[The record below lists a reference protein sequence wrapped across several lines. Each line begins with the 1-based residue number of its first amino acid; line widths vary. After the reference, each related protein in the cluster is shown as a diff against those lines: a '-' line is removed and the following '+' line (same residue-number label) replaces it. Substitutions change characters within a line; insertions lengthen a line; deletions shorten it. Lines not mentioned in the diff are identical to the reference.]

1 MTTRQRLE
9 LAAGVGDRILH
20 ALGRSVFI
28 LAPVAMLAVLILG
41 MGYVRLR
48 HGPVS
53 LKFLVAPIENG
64 INAELDGNTVKI
76 DDVVVSFSGNGGIE
90 FRLRNLRMREPDGDV
105 VASAPQAAVE
115 LSTSALWSA
124 RIVPAR
130 VELIE
135 PRLFLFY
142 SDGGGLSMSFSKPVE
157 GEGQELTEQ
166 PAEPALEVPAP
177 TRAYPPKAPPKT
189 AQAAPPASPLKRID
203 LARAVTDMSARA
215 RQRLDASSY
224 LKEFG
229 LRNATV
235 VLEYA
240 GRSTEW
246 RVPVLAVEL
255 THARTRSVIAGRA
268 TIASGAR
275 PWQLTFETDESE
287 QDHTLNLKTSIKDLV
302 PRSLAPAVPQLSLLQ
317 AFDMPIAG
325 EATLKLSTDGDIR
338 AATLGLDIGHGSLR
352 LPALPEA
359 PLEVDGGSL
368 HLAYDGTAQ
377 RVDLSPSTLRWRGSR
392 ITLSGTLESE
402 HADDGHPAWSYRLG
416 ATEGAFAASEFGVVP
431 VSLESWHANGRIIP
445 QRGEIELADFNLKA
459 GGAEIALKGD
469 LVAGVDPA
477 STRLEGTLSPM
488 PLETLKALWP
498 KAVAPGA
505 RTWVGEN
512 VLRGDVLGA
521 TFRFESGGDAPEQA
535 ADTSANQHKL
545 SFAMEVANLVMQII
559 PNMPPVVAPRAVTRI
574 DNDDL
579 QVTIPDAAILL
590 APDRLLPLKAGVF
603 SAKDI
608 MSETPIGEIDFT
620 SQSPLALVLEVVE
633 RSPLTVLE
641 EAGLKREGL
650 EGKFDGSFKVTLPLL
665 ADLPASSVKVVGK
678 AKISDGRAK
687 DLFKPYNIQGAGI
700 DLDITEKAAD
710 ASGQMLVN
718 GVLAKVSWQRIF
730 DAPLER
736 QPPLRITATLDNNDR
751 TQLGLDVNHI
761 VQGEV
766 PVELTITRGQGDAPS
781 IRLRADLTAADLVLE
796 NVAWRKPPGRSAT
809 LQCDIATGPTH
820 KIELQNFKVAGDDV
834 AIEGWAAIG
843 ADNRLREFY
852 FPDFSLNVV
861 TRMEVQGTLGAD
873 NVWKVKARG
882 QTFDGRDFF
891 RSLFSL
897 GQLAGDR
904 PKPEKPRDGIDL
916 EAEIGT
922 VIGFSEVSVRGMK
935 LNLSKRGEKLTK
947 LDVRGTL
954 DGGKPIAIQLR
965 EEPDQPRKLLADS
978 TDAGQAFKLIDFYPN
993 IQGGR
998 VRLEVNLDGKGLA
1011 EKTGTLWVEDFR
1023 ILGDPV
1029 VSEVFGGADFGAGAN
1044 GQRQRQRRVTRQVF
1058 EFDRMRIP
1066 FSVGYGQF
1074 VMEESY
1080 LRGPLLGASIR
1091 GKIDFKT
1098 HRVNLG
1104 GTYIPLQG
1112 LNAALCEIPLV
1123 GVIITGPKC
1132 EGVWGMTFAIQ
1143 GQMDRPEVVV
1153 NPLSMLTPGILR
1165 EITQMT
1171 NPNPKVQRRD
1181 EAPTPASEE
1190 AVRNSSTTAK
1200 PSKSPSGTRVGS
1212 DTIDGWNSQ
1221 TIEDPVKKQ

>member
-1 MTTRQRLE
+1 MTAGQRWAIATLVCDRF
-9 LAAGVGDRILH
+9 LHGVG
-20 ALGRSVFI
+20 RSAFYFS
-28 LAPVAMLAVLILG
+28 PVALLMMLIIGL
-41 MGYVRLR
+41 GYVRLS
-48 HGPVS
+48 HGPLS
-53 LKFLVAPIENG
+53 LKFLVEPIERG
-64 INAELDGNTVKI
+64 INAELDGDTVKI
-76 DDVVVSFSGNGGIE
+76 DDVVVAFSGKGGLE
-90 FRLRNLRMREPDGDV
+90 FRLRNLRMHEPDGDV

-115 LSTSALWSA
+115 LQTSALWSA

-157 GEGQELTEQ
+157 G
-166 PAEPALEVPAP
+166 AEEARLEVPVP
-177 TRAYPPKAPPKT
+177 QRVYPPGGQKPQEQVKSTPR
-189 AQAAPPASPLKRID
+189 ASPLKRID

-215 RQRLDASSY
+215 RKRLGASSY

-240 GRSTEW
+240 GKSTEW

-255 THARTRSVIAGRA
+255 MHARTRSVIAGRA

-275 PWQLTFETDESE
+275 PWQLTFETDESAQE
-287 QDHTLNLKTSIKDLV
+287 RTLNLKTTIKGLI

-325 EATLKLSTDGDIR
+325 EATLKLSTEGDIR
-338 AATLGLDIGHGSLR
+338 AATLDLEIGHGSLR

-368 HLAYDGTAQ
+368 NLAYDGSAQ
-377 RVDLSPSTLRWRGSR
+377 RVVLSPSTLRWRGSR
-392 ITLSGTLESE
+392 ITLSGTLANE
-402 HADDGHPAWSYRLG
+402 HTHSDHPAWTYQLSASDG
-416 ATEGAFAASEFGVVP
+416 VFAANEFGVPP
-431 VSLESWHANGRIIP
+431 VKLEAWHANGRIIP
-445 QRGEIELADFNLKA
+445 SRGEIELADFNLKA
-459 GGAEIALKGD
+459 GSAEIALKGD

-488 PLETLKALWP
+488 PLATLKALWP

-505 RTWVGEN
+505 RDWVGER
-512 VLRGDVLGA
+512 VTRGDILGGSFHFA
-521 TFRFESGGDAPEQA
+521 SGGNAGAQGEGGQP
-535 ADTSANQHKL
+535 SQHRL
-545 SFAMEVANLVMQII
+545 SFALDAANLEMRVIDH
-559 PNMPPVVAPRAVTRI
+559 MPSVIAPRALTRI
-574 DNDDL
+574 ENDGL
-579 QVTIPDAAILL
+579 EVTIPEAAIQL
-590 APDRLLPLKAGVF
+590 APDRLLPLTGGVF
-603 SAKDI
+603 TAKEI
-608 MSETPIGEIDFT
+608 MGETPIGEIAFSSQT
-620 SQSPLALVLEVVE
+620 SLAEVLEVLE
-633 RSPLTVLE
+633 RSPLTVIE
-641 EAGLKREGL
+641 DAGLPREGL
-650 EGKFDGSFKVTLPLL
+650 EGKFEGQFKVTLPLL
-665 ADLPASSVKVVGK
+665 ADLPASSVKVEGK

-687 DLFKPYNIQGAGI
+687 NLLGPYHVQGAGI

-710 ASGQMLVN
+710 ASGQMLIN
-718 GVLAKVSWQRIF
+718 GVLAKLSWQRIF
-730 DAPLER
+730 DAPLDK

-766 PVELTITRGQGDAPS
+766 PVELTITPGQGDQPA
-781 IRLRADLTAADLVLE
+781 IRLRADLANADLVLE

-809 LQCDIATGPTH
+809 LQCDIVQGRDH
-820 KIELQNFKVAGDDV
+820 KLELQNFKVAGDDV

-861 TRMEVQGTLGAD
+861 TRMEVQGTLGPD

-882 QTFDGRDFF
+882 PTFDGRDFF
-891 RSLFSL
+891 HSLFSL
-897 GQLAGDR
+897 GQLASEH
-904 PKPEKPRDGIDL
+904 PKPQKPRDGIDL

-922 VIGFSEVSVRGMK
+922 VIGFSEVSLRGVTLK
-935 LNLSKRGEKLTK
+935 LAKRGEKLTA
-947 LDVRGTL
+947 LDVRGKL
-954 DGGKPIAIQLR
+954 DGGKPLAVVLR
-965 EEPDQPRKLLADS
+965 QEKDQPRKLLADS

-998 VRLEVNLDGKGLA
+998 VRLEVNLDGKGAA

-1029 VSEVFGGADFGAGAN
+1029 VSEVFSGADP
-1044 GQRQRQRRVTRQVF
+1044 GQPGTSNSRQRGHKVVRQVF
-1058 EFDRMRIP
+1058 EFDRMRVP

-1091 GKIDFKT
+1091 GKIDYKL

-1104 GTYIPLQG
+1104 GTYVPLQG
-1112 LNAALCEIPLV
+1112 LNAALCEIPLF
-1123 GVIITGPKC
+1123 GPIITGPKC
-1132 EGVWGMTFAIQ
+1132 EGVTGMTFAIQ
-1143 GQMDRPEVVV
+1143 GAMDRPQVLV
-1153 NPLSMLTPGILR
+1153 NPLAMLAPGIFR
-1165 EITQMT
+1165 EIFQMT

-1181 EAPTPASEE
+1181 EPPTPAKDG
-1190 AVRNSSTTAK
+1190 AARNSSTSTSAPPPEK
-1200 PSKSPSGTRVGS
+1200 KTGTQVGS

-1221 TIEDPVKKQ
+1221 TTESPRSKKD